1 MLEPNES
8 QEAVYSQCAAS
19 LVCSPR
25 NLYACIDTHARAHTH
40 AHTHTHAHA
49 HTRTHTHTH
58 THVHQ
63 PAYHSTFLLP
73 QVDRVLKGYNSTVL
87 AYGQTGSGKTH
98 TMGSAAE
105 VAASGASEVSA
116 ASDISAGEGQGEPP
130 VTTPAGNVQSAGD
143 ESSAPFSAPAP
154 SIELGEASG
163 LIARAVHAL
172 FGRFDGGQGGD
183 DEELKGASCVAKAS
197 FIEIY
202 KEEVHDLLQGPNA
215 EGALPNLTI
224 REDVSSGGCGV
235 TLPGLS
241 QRPIASL
248 AEAAAVLAE
257 GAASRATGAT
267 KMNSTSSRSHAI
279 FTLALEISLASG
291 RRFTPK
297 LNFVDLAGSER
308 AKRTGASGERFAE
321 GIQINKGLLALGNVI
336 SALCERKD
344 HVPYRDS
351 KLTRLL
357 QDSLGGNSH
366 TVMVACVSPS
376 DGDLEETLST
386 LKYANRARQI
396 RNKLLVAQ
404 DPTSSLIA
412 DLKEQVAAL
421 RARLE
426 HYERGGGA
434 LPPISGGGSG
444 GAQLGTAVGAAA
456 SATSATERWQR
467 AAALATG
474 KSHTR
479 ISTTFQPHVTQPI
492 VFFSAACH
500 TADCVSSPHHRTL
513 LVSFQARAP
522 PTWPSSD
529 AKSSTRS

>member
-1 MLEPNES
+1 M
-8 QEAVYSQCAAS
+8 
-19 LVCSPR
+19 
-25 NLYACIDTHARAHTH
+25 
-40 AHTHTHAHA
+40 
-49 HTRTHTHTH
+49 
-58 THVHQ
+58 
-63 PAYHSTFLLP
+63 
-73 QVDRVLKGYNSTVL
+73 LKGYNSTVL

-116 ASDISAGEGQGEPP
+116 ASDISAGEGQSEPP
-130 VTTPAGNVQSAGD
+130 VTTPAGDVQSAGD

-172 FGRFDGGQGGD
+172 FGRFNGGQGGDDED

-434 LPPISGGGSG
+434 LPPIGGGGSG

-456 SATSATERWQR
+456 ATATATERWQR

-492 VFFSAACH
+492 VFLLSCMSHSRLCFFSAACH
-500 TADCVSSPHHRTL
+500 TADCVSSPHHRTI

-522 PTWPSSD
+522 PAWPSSD